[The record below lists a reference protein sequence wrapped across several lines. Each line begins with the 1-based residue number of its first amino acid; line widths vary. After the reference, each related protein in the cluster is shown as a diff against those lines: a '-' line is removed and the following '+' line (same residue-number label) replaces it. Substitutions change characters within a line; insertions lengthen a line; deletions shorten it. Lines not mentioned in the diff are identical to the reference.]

1 MQKLTLVV
9 AALFLASTT
18 ATHAELVQSLP
29 LSSYTDNNSLANQL
43 LERDSA
49 TAPLFQSTKTN
60 KPAAPVRSAKTDTP
74 TTVSVNVLDTPDVS
88 KVDVADDQAE
98 PDLIDRMSTLASQ
111 TVRKFSQNGMAS
123 WYGRQFHGNKT
134 ASGERFDMNA
144 MTAAH
149 RSLPLACYIRVTNRD
164 NGKSVI
170 VKVNDRGP
178 FHGKR
183 ILDLSYAAAKQIGI
197 TQRGTGNVIIE
208 RVDNPISE

>member
-111 TVRKFSQNGMAS
+111 TVLKKLN
-123 WYGRQFHGNKT
+123 YKDKNTNTNK
-134 ASGERFDMNA
+134 
-144 MTAAH
+144 
-149 RSLPLACYIRVTNRD
+149 
-164 NGKSVI
+164 
-170 VKVNDRGP
+170 
-178 FHGKR
+178 
-183 ILDLSYAAAKQIGI
+183 
-197 TQRGTGNVIIE
+197 
-208 RVDNPISE
+208 